1 MRTERIRVPEGQQP
15 SFFSQRISEITML
28 LELESRRQRLLII
41 TRELAN
47 EGANQASS
55 VHQPDY
61 LQCQET

>member
-1 MRTERIRVPEGQQP
+1 MRTKRIRVPEGQQP
-15 SFFSQRISEITML
+15 SFFPQRINEIMML
-28 LELESRRQRLLII
+28 LKLESRRQRLLII

-61 LQCQET
+61 LHCQET